1 MNIQRHAGRI
11 IDVSSLLFCLGMAWM
26 DRGSSAW
33 MTVWLVA
40 AAMSFASVWMDTT
53 GRMIAWVRTCCSQ
66 QGLQGL
72 QTDYVQT
79 VLKLRPAKR
88 SR

>member
-40 AAMSFASVWMDTT
+40 AAMSFASAWLDTT
-53 GRMIAWVRTCCSQ
+53 GRMIAWV
-66 QGLQGL
+66 

-79 VLKLRPAKR
+79 ILKLRPAKR